1 LKVVGREDAQVSKLA
16 ANHRHVRVLGS
27 SRFEARSLVFM
38 NGIRL
43 RTKFLLSL
51 VIVSATLTI
60 ATLLA
65 VQHAVQEDV
74 RVGIERDLQNSVSA
88 FRNFETQREWTLER
102 SVALLADLPTVRAM
116 MTTHD
121 PATIQDASR
130 DLWHLAGSDLLL
142 LADGSGKVV
151 ALQAA
156 SRELTIRQGQE
167 FFPQI
172 VQREET
178 RHWWYVDGH
187 LYEVFLQD
195 IYFGSASDQRVLGYL
210 VLGYEID
217 DRFAR
222 ELSRISA
229 SEVVFRYQD
238 SIVRSTLKPAQEEE
252 LLRVAPHNTGGKLD
266 AAPLR
271 LGDERFLA
279 TSVEFPSPAGPPVNL
294 WVLKSFDQATAF
306 LRSLNELLLAL
317 GLAAVLVGTLL
328 VFVISHTFTRPLD
341 NLVAGVRALEKGD
354 YNYPLAARGGDEVA
368 EVTGAFNR
376 MRTNLQKTQ
385 RELLDAE
392 RLATIGRMA
401 SSISHDLR
409 HSLAAVMA
417 NAEFLCETKLTAA
430 QREDLY
436 SEIRIAVNQMT
447 ELIES
452 LLEFSRTRESLR
464 PSYGDVRSAVER
476 AIQAVRAHPEF
487 QKIRIRVTTEGSAE
501 GWFDFK
507 KLERA
512 FQNLLLN
519 ACEAVPGDSGQ
530 VEIKLRRVGEKLEI
544 RVVDDG
550 PGIAEAVRG
559 RLFEPFISHGKE
571 NGTGMGL
578 TVVQKILQDHGGEV
592 RVEQTSASGTTFR
605 IDIPL
610 SPVPENVLAAKHAI

>member
-1 LKVVGREDAQVSKLA
+1 
-16 ANHRHVRVLGS
+16 
-27 SRFEARSLVFM
+27 M

-43 RTKFLLSL
+43 RTKFLISMAA
-51 VIVSATLTI
+51 VSATLTF
-60 ATLLA
+60 ATLLV
-65 VQHAVQEDV
+65 VQHTV
-74 RVGIERDLQNSVSA
+74 REQVREGIERDLQNSVST
-88 FRNFETQREWTLER
+88 FHNFENQREWMLER
-102 SVALLADLPTVRAM
+102 SVALLADEPIVRAM

-121 PATIQDASR
+121 SATIQDASR
-130 DLWHLAGSDLLL
+130 DLWHNAGSDLLL
-142 LADGSGKVV
+142 LAGASGKVV

-156 SRELTIRQGQE
+156 PRELTIRQAQD

-195 IYFGSASDQRVLGYL
+195 IYFGAVADQRVLGYL
-210 VLGYEID
+210 MLGYEID

-229 SEVVFRYQD
+229 SEIVFLYED
-238 SIVRSTLKPAQEEE
+238 SIVRSTLKPAQEAE
-252 LLRVAPHNTGGKLD
+252 LLRVAPHKAGGLVD
-266 AAPLR
+266 ASPIR

-306 LRSLNELLLAL
+306 LRSLNELLVAL
-317 GLAAVLVGTLL
+317 GLVALLLGTLL
-328 VFVISHTFTRPLD
+328 VFLISHTFTRPLD
-341 NLVAGVRALEKGD
+341 NLVAGVRALEQGD
-354 YNYPLAARGGDEVA
+354 YAYPLEARGGDEVA
-368 EVTGAFNR
+368 EVTGAFDR

-401 SSISHDLR
+401 SSVSHDLR

-417 NAEFLCETKLTAA
+417 NAEFLCESKLTPA

-436 SEIRIAVNQMT
+436 TEIRIAVNQMT

-464 PSYGDVRSAVER
+464 PSYGDVRSTVDRAV
-476 AIQAVRAHPEF
+476 QSVRAHPEF
-487 QKIRIRVTTEGSAE
+487 QKIKIRVTSEGSSE
-501 GWFDFK
+501 GWFDSR

-512 FQNLLLN
+512 LLNLLLN
-519 ACEAVPGDSGQ
+519 ACEAVPKDSGK
-530 VEIKLRRVGEKLEI
+530 VEINLRRLREKLEI
-544 RVVDDG
+544 RVADDG
-550 PGIAEAVRG
+550 PGIAEAVRD
-559 RLFEPFISHGKE
+559 RLFEPFVSHGKE

-578 TVVQKILQDHGGEV
+578 TVVQKILQDHGGDV
-592 RVEQTSASGTTFR
+592 MVEQTSGSGTTFR
-605 IDIPL
+605 IDMPL
-610 SPVPENVLAAKHAI
+610 NPAPEGVMAARHAT